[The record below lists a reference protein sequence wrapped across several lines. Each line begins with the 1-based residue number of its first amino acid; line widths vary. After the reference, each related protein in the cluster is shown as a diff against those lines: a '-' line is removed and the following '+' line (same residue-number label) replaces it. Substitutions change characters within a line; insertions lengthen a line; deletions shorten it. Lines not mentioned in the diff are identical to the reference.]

1 MIYRGLFPGPIT
13 AREDA
18 HGPASDLPRI
28 RGRGRALIKS
38 Y

>member
-1 MIYRGLFPGPIT
+1 MIYRGLFPGPNT

-18 HGPASDLPRI
+18 HGPAGDLPRI
-28 RGRGRALIKS
+28 RGRGQALTKN